1 MFKFSKIAEKFD
13 EHLSGQLYWHSNFV
27 NHFLPEIAS
36 VFMAENT
43 NVYDFGASTG
53 NVELALSKMI
63 SSRSINFMPVEKCKE
78 MAAKYKGKSSGII
91 LEDFL
96 DIHIREFS
104 FATCILSLCFI
115 HPSKRKKFIDSL
127 KDNCITG
134 GAFVILEK
142 MKSKGGYLG
151 TALNRV
157 TWKNK
162 IENGE
167 SLRMVINKE
176 LSLSGVQYP
185 LSENELDGF
194 ELIWAYGDF
203 RSYIWTKDF

>member
-1 MFKFSKIAEKFD
+1 MFEFSKIAEKFD

-36 VFMAENT
+36 IFMAEKT

-53 NVELALSKMI
+53 NVELALSNMVN
-63 SSRSINFMPVEKCKE
+63 SRSINFIPVEKCKE
-78 MAAKYKGKSSGII
+78 MAERYKGTSTVVLG
-91 LEDFL
+91 DFL
-96 DIHIREFS
+96 SVYMNEFS
-104 FATCILSLCFI
+104 FATCILSLCFV
-115 HPSKRKKFIDSL
+115 HPSKREDFIDSL
-127 KDNCITG
+127 KSSCMVG

-162 IENGE
+162 LQNGE
-167 SLRMVINKE
+167 CIEMVINKE

-185 LSENELDGF
+185 LSEKEVEGM

-203 RSYIWTKDF
+203 RAYIWIKEF

>member
-1 MFKFSKIAEKFD
+1 MFEFSKIAEKFD
-13 EHLSGQLYWHSNFV
+13 EHLSGQLYWHNNFV

-36 VFMAENT
+36 VFMAEET

-53 NVELALSKMI
+53 NVELALSSMI
-63 SSRSINFMPVEKCKE
+63 KSRSINFIPIEKCKE
-78 MAAKYKGKSSGII
+78 MVERYKGKSTVVLG
-91 LEDFL
+91 DFL
-96 DIHIREFS
+96 NVYMNEFS
-104 FATCILSLCFI
+104 FATCILSLCFV
-115 HPSKRKKFIDSL
+115 HPSKREMFIDSL
-127 KDNCITG
+127 KNSCMIG

-157 TWKNK
+157 TWRNK

-167 SLRMVINKE
+167 SLKMVINKE

-185 LSENELDGF
+185 LSEKELEGF

-203 RSYIWTKDF
+203 RAYIWLKEF